1 MAGRRYGGR
10 EAESQSDEVS
20 DIAPT
25 VEGQVTDSGVRYEFG
40 KRDTAQEQEE
50 FLTQVYGPNS
60 FVKDNRGRYLLNLDN
75 ISPEVKAQQNLPDE
89 GGLMWFNKPGGGF
102 LGLFDMP
109 DIVEFGG
116 RYRGDLLVERSG
128 VATTGGGVN
137 L

>member
-1 MAGRRYGGR
+1 MAEEDMAAEKQNHNQTRYQT
-10 EAESQSDEVS
+10 SP
-20 DIAPT
+20 PT

-40 KRDTAQEQEE
+40 KKDIAQEKEE

-102 LGLFDMP
+102 LGLF
-109 DIVEFGG
+109 
-116 RYRGDLLVERSG
+116 
-128 VATTGGGVN
+128 
-137 L
+137 